1 MIKLKSVKF
10 ALVHVTK
17 YTTWHFAVVNDSE
30 NYSTVVELT
39 KGESSPSVASL
50 LSQMIEGLIDK
61 EIKDESVVEGLLG
74 TDCTRDGRTDTA
86 AALSALRTAV
96 TQLQALQ
103 NNIPLSELL
112 GRRINK
118 SIEVYA
124 NINRGLLS
132 TERTPQDFYIAAAK
146 AISRGFK
153 IVKCAPFDEVS
164 PKDDPAKIL
173 ELSRMGIDRVR
184 AVRSAIGD
192 KVKLLID
199 CHSRFDSRTA
209 VTICE
214 ELSVYSIDWFEE
226 PLEPQENPI
235 ALRNVASSI
244 SVPVAGGESGYG
256 ESFFKEIMS
265 IGAVDIVMPDVKYCG
280 GVLEA
285 VRIGHC
291 ASRLQKKFSLH
302 SPAGPVSLLAS
313 AQATSVVQDALAL
326 EHAIDEVPW
335 RHELITPIEII
346 ENGVMN
352 IPQGVGLGCELNWD
366 VVSKRGEIYDVC

>member
-17 YTTWHFAVVNDSE
+17 YTTWHFAVVKDSE
-30 NYSTVVELT
+30 NYSTVVEFT
-39 KGESSPSVASL
+39 KGDSSPSVAL
-50 LSQMIEGLIDK
+50 LFFQMIERLIDK

-74 TDCTRDGRTDTA
+74 KDDTRDGRTDTA

-103 NNIPLSELL
+103 NNLPLSELL
-112 GRRINK
+112 GGRINK

-124 NINRGLLS
+124 NINRHLLS
-132 TERTPQDFYIAAAK
+132 TERTPQDFYLAAEK

-164 PKDDPAKIL
+164 PKDDSATIL
-173 ELSRMGIDRVR
+173 DSSSKGIDRVR

-209 VTICE
+209 ITICD
-214 ELSVYSIDWFEE
+214 ELAEYSIDWFEE
-226 PLEPQENPI
+226 PLEPQENLI

-244 SVPVAGGESGYG
+244 SVPMAGGESGYG

-265 IGAVDIVMPDVKYCG
+265 IDAVDIVMPDVKYCG
-280 GVLEA
+280 GVFEA
-285 VRIGHC
+285 VRIGRC

-313 AQATSVVQDALAL
+313 AQATSVVHDALAL

-335 RHELITPIEII
+335 RHELVNPIEVV
-346 ENGVMN
+346 ENGVLN

-366 VVSKRGEIYDVC
+366 VVSHRGEIYDVR

>member
-1 MIKLKSVKF
+1 
-10 ALVHVTK
+10 
-17 YTTWHFAVVNDSE
+17 
-30 NYSTVVELT
+30 
-39 KGESSPSVASL
+39 
-50 LSQMIEGLIDK
+50 MIEGLIDK
-61 EIKDESVVEGLLG
+61 EMKDESVVEGLLG
-74 TDCTRDGRTDTA
+74 TDCTSDGRTDTA

-96 TQLQALQ
+96 TQLQALR

-214 ELSVYSIDWFEE
+214 ELSVYSIDWFEA

-265 IGAVDIVMPDVKYCG
+265 IGAVDIVMPDIDGWTVYKKIKSTP
-280 GVLEA
+280 LLSEIPIIIIT
-285 VRIGHC
+285 IGDYH
-291 ASRLQKKFSLH
+291 LSLIH
-302 SPAGPVSLLAS
+302 
-313 AQATSVVQDALAL
+313 
-326 EHAIDEVPW
+326 I
-335 RHELITPIEII
+335 
-346 ENGVMN
+346 
-352 IPQGVGLGCELNWD
+352 
-366 VVSKRGEIYDVC
+366 